1 MLCRTDLLP
10 RVGIFASDGP
20 PPPLRVSVLAPTA
33 QDSPSAWGNAPGIHA
48 TQESPAL
55 KARFIPGR
63 PQSIIARAALSRAFS
78 ARYADNRIP
87 GTMSRATDETAPLA
101 LQREFSYL
109 RIPYQNQTLPRPGCC
124 VRVGLPSLYS

>member
-87 GTMSRATDETAPLA
+87 RCPGLRMR
-101 LQREFSYL
+101 QRLWRYKAQFSYL
-109 RIPYQNQTLPRPGCC
+109 R
-124 VRVGLPSLYS
+124 

>member
-48 TQESPAL
+48 TQRIASAESA
-55 KARFIPGR
+55 IH
-63 PQSIIARAALSRAFS
+63 SRAS
-78 ARYADNRIP
+78 SVDYCPCRIESRFQRSLRGQSNPWDDVP
-87 GTMSRATDETAPLA
+87 G
-101 LQREFSYL
+101 Y
-109 RIPYQNQTLPRPGCC
+109 G
-124 VRVGLPSLYS
+124 